1 MQLLVNN
8 VLFQAMV
15 QDLDW
20 LPSYIKFFLQ
30 KYLQFEE
37 PVFKTFT
44 INDIVWGYQDP
55 VLRLAKKF
63 DKNYFYTD
71 VVGAMA
77 GASSMLMS
85 IIHLFSFVS
94 VVVGR

>member
-1 MQLLVNN
+1 
-8 VLFQAMV
+8 MV

-44 INDIVWGYQDP
+44 IYDIVWGYQDP

-71 VVGAMA
+71 IVGAMA
-77 GASSMLMS
+77 GASNFLMS
-85 IIHLFSFVS
+85 KIRLCSLY
-94 VVVGR
+94 RW